1 MLRRR
6 AAGVVS
12 RAAAASEKFI
22 RAGRSFPGST
32 VDNEGLPLLSVFQ
45 LDPKCCE
52 RLLHSPAIGELGCTD
67 WSWVPNPAGQ
77 QTPRDAF
84 KTHSAHVSEPAK
96 LRFEDVKPYGLEAKI
111 SQEL

>member
-1 MLRRR
+1 M
-6 AAGVVS
+6 VS

-32 VDNEGLPLLSVFQ
+32 VDDEGLPLSVFQ

-67 WSWVPNPAGQ
+67 GSWVPNPAGQ
-77 QTPRDAF
+77 GTGTGHIRYPTVLLPYF
-84 KTHSAHVSEPAK
+84 VTLGKSEPYK
-96 LRFEDVKPYGLEAKI
+96 K
-111 SQEL
+111 Q

>member
-1 MLRRR
+1 MLRRV
-6 AAGVVS
+6 AGVVS
-12 RAAAASEKFI
+12 RAAASSEKFI

-32 VDNEGLPLLSVFQ
+32 VDDEGLTLLSVFQ

-52 RLLHSPAIGELGCTD
+52 RLLHSPAICELGCTD
-67 WSWVPNPAGQ
+67 GSWVPNPAGQ

-84 KTHSAHVSEPAK
+84 KTHHSAHVSEPAK

-111 SQEL
+111 SKEL